1 MFRSVDVDFVD
12 VDAAQDVVGVI
23 GWAAPHGDQ
32 VEDFRL
38 LAAFL
43 PTHFALGTFVL
54 VALKKKFRIDFT
66 FVSLLF
72 EIHKKALKEYKRT
85 LSINVFWKTWRSEI
99 KLLSSL

>member
-1 MFRSVDVDFVD
+1 VFRSVDVDFVD

-43 PTHFALGTFVL
+43 PTHFSLGTFVL
-54 VALKKKFRIDFT
+54 
-66 FVSLLF
+66 FVRNL
-72 EIHKKALKEYKRT
+72 YR
-85 LSINVFWKTWRSEI
+85 NVSI
-99 KLLSSL
+99 KLLEIH